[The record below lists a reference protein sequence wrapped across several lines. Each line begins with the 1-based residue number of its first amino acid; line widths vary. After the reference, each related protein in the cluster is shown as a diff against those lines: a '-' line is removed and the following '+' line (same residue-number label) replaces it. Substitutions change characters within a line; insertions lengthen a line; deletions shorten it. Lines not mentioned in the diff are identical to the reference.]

1 MIQFEHRVEKNVIRT
16 LLCACI
22 ILILINSFT
31 FNAFA
36 QSKAKSST
44 VSKPQIKKEH
54 IKVFQEI
61 SPDIS
66 GIHFL
71 NLTPGPSEM
80 KKQSRLFTIASGGT
94 SVGDINGDGLLDI
107 YLTSFKGYNTL
118 FINKGNLTFEKAPVS
133 AGVTDSAGSCFGS
146 TMVDID
152 GDGDLDIYV
161 TKYNFDTN
169 KLYIK

>member
-16 LLCACI
+16 LLCACF

-36 QSKAKSST
+36 QSKAKPST

-66 GIHFL
+66 GIHF
-71 NLTPGPSEM
+71 
-80 KKQSRLFTIASGGT
+80 
-94 SVGDINGDGLLDI
+94 
-107 YLTSFKGYNTL
+107 
-118 FINKGNLTFEKAPVS
+118 FE
-133 AGVTDSAGSCFGS
+133 
-146 TMVDID
+146 
-152 GDGDLDIYV
+152 
-161 TKYNFDTN
+161 FDTWAF
-169 KLYIK
+169 